1 MELRQNTFKRALQAG
16 EQQIGLW
23 CSIQDTTIAEML
35 ADCGYDWI
43 LFDIEHA
50 ALDPLTVLPMLQAV
64 APYPI
69 TPVVRPS
76 SLNPAE
82 IKKLLDCGA
91 QTLLI
96 PYVQN
101 AKEAE
106 LAAAAVAY
114 PPEGMRGVAGL
125 TRATGYGT
133 IPGYAQKA
141 REEICLLVQV
151 ETREALEDLDA
162 ICAVPGIDGVFI
174 GPADLSASLGYLGEP
189 GHPNVRE
196 IIKDAV
202 KRIRAAGKPAGFLA
216 LDQDYIREIADA
228 GSLFNAVDVDVA
240 LLRAGAVA
248 RLKEWKG

>member
-1 MELRQNTFKRALQAG
+1 MELRRNTFKQALQAG

-23 CSIQDTTIAEML
+23 CSIADTTIAEML

-64 APYPI
+64 APYDV

-162 ICAVPGIDGVFI
+162 ICAVPGVDGVFI
-174 GPADLSASLGYLGEP
+174 GPADLSASLGYLGDP
-189 GHPNVRE
+189 GHPDVRA

-228 GSLFNAVDVDVA
+228 GSLFNAVDVDIA

-248 RLKEWKG
+248 RLKEWKD